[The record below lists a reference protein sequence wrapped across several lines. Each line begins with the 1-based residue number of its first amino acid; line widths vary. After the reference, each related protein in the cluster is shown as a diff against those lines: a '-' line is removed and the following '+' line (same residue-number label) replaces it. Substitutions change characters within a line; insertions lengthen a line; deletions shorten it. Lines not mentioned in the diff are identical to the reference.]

1 RLLSGLHDRRW
12 GAGAPQW
19 TPAACARAAAGRR
32 RVRLLPVGRHR
43 CRQGGGVLERRAAGA
58 RGAVVR
64 VAGADQAKGP
74 VHDLKRVDVAQ
85 RTDQSAR
92 ALVGPLRRW
101 LVTGAFRAALL
112 ARGFARLDG
121 RLGFAIKRLRQRGR
135 ATLVGES
142 GYFDLEFFLATGDAQ
157 LLANAHVV
165 GWLARRIA
173 DRHARAFNRLL
184 RQRAG
189 LEEAR
194 GPQPGI
200 DAGYFTIHHAGTA
213 SGKRGYSFR
222 HSGESRD

>member
-1 RLLSGLHDRRW
+1 SEASRPRPKACRCR
-12 GAGAPQW
+12 
-19 TPAACARAAAGRR
+19 PAKACLYRPARGSIGTRACRAASTAAGNR
-32 RVRLLPVGRHR
+32 RVPR
-43 CRQGGGVLERRAAGA
+43 GV
-58 RGAVVR
+58 
-64 VAGADQAKGP
+64 
-74 VHDLKRVDVAQ
+74 
-85 RTDQSAR
+85 
-92 ALVGPLRRW
+92 
-101 LVTGAFRAALL
+101 
-112 ARGFARLDG
+112 ARLDG
-121 RLGFAIKRLRQRGR
+121 RPGFAIKRLRQRRR

-200 DAGYFTIHHAGTA
+200 DAGYFTTHHAGTA

-222 HSGESRD
+222 HSGESRDPFCACGHKITLDPGFRRDDGRTEAFSKF